1 MLQDVPG
8 TAETS
13 RHRPSRQAGFSV
25 AELVVFVGIVGLLSV
40 MTVPFFLRYYQAA
53 AARADVQTV
62 ISIVNQARELAIKQ
76 NGKVCMTFPDGS
88 HMVLRLATCGG
99 TVWVGAGTDGAGNI
113 NLPPGFTISPL
124 NTVTFDYLG
133 AADVVQT
140 YTMTNDTTG
149 GTMTISIAR
158 TGRVTSP

>member
-1 MLQDVPG
+1 
-8 TAETS
+8 
-13 RHRPSRQAGFSV
+13 
-25 AELVVFVGIVGLLSV
+25 VVFVGIVGLLSV

-62 ISIVNQARELAIKQ
+62 ITIFNQARELAIKQ
-76 NGKVCMTFPDGS
+76 NGNVCMTVPDGS
-88 HMVLRLATCGG
+88 HLVLRLNDCAG
-99 TVWVGAGTDGAGNI
+99 TVWTGAGTDAAGQI
-113 NLPPGFTISPL
+113 TLPAGFTITPAA
-124 NTVTFDYLG
+124 NVTFDYLG
-133 AADVVQT
+133 AADAVQT